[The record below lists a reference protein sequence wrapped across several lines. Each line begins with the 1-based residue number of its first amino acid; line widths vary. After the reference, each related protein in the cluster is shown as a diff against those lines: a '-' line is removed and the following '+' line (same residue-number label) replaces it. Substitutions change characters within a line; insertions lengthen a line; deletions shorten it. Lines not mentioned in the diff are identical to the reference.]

1 MSNDGPTNLHLVCPE
16 HGRQDVASYNLTHYS
31 TRDTLISFQGNRAL
45 HDQLTERR
53 KTPVA
58 ECERYPCRR
67 TFTNMPMSSRFD
79 IEVMIEL
86 ADDDDHDS
94 EEEQTYHNVDYYTRF
109 VPVTGTF

>member
-1 MSNDGPTNLHLVCPE
+1 
-16 HGRQDVASYNLTHYS
+16 
-31 TRDTLISFQGNRAL
+31 
-45 HDQLTERR
+45 
-53 KTPVA
+53 
-58 ECERYPCRR
+58 
-67 TFTNMPMSSRFD
+67 MPMSSRFD